1 MSDTVSMMLFV
12 VFPYVAFVL
21 AFVGGIVRWRL
32 KPFSVSSLSSQ
43 LLESRKLFWGSVP
56 FHWGILIILAG
67 HLFTLFLPSTVAWWD
82 GVPIRLY
89 ALEIT
94 GLALALWAGF
104 GISVLLYRRITNTKI
119 RVVTTPMD
127 YIVLA
132 VLLLLVLTGIWVA
145 VMLRF
150 GSFWAVG
157 VAVPYM
163 WSLITLRP
171 EPELI
176 QPFPLAIQAH
186 IVMFWVFLAVFPF
199 SRLVHIFTWP
209 LGYFFKPWQ
218 KVVDVREPT
227 RVS

>member
-1 MSDTVSMMLFV
+1 MSDTVSIMLFV
-12 VFPYVAFVL
+12 VFPYVAFAL

-67 HLFTLFLPSTVAWWD
+67 HLFTLFLPSTVAWWN

-104 GISVLLYRRITNTKI
+104 GISVLLYRRITNPKI

-127 YIVLA
+127 YVVLA
-132 VLLLLVLTGIWVA
+132 VLLLQVLTGIWVA

-209 LGYFFKPWQ
+209 LGYVFKPWQ
-218 KVVDVREPT
+218 KVVDIREPT
-227 RVS
+227 RVG

>member
-1 MSDTVSMMLFV
+1 MSDTLSVVLFV
-12 VFPYVAFVL
+12 AFPYVAFFL
-21 AFVGGIVRWRL
+21 ALIVGVVRWRV

-43 LLESRKLFWGSVP
+43 LLESRKLFWGSIP

-67 HLFTLFLPSTVAWWD
+67 HLTTLLLPSTVAWWD

-104 GISVLLYRRITNTKI
+104 GIIVLFYRRISDAKV

-127 YIVLA
+127 HVVLT
-132 VLLLLVLTGIWVA
+132 VLLLQVVTGIWVA

-157 VAVPYM
+157 VAVPYV
-163 WSLITLRP
+163 WSLITFQP
-171 EPELI
+171 KPELI

-209 LGYFFKPWQ
+209 LGYLYKPWQ

>member
-209 LGYFFKPWQ
+209 LGYVFKPWQ
-218 KVVDVREPT
+218 KVVDIREPT
-227 RVS
+227 RVG